1 MALGTREA
9 RVGRQ
14 AGFGPLASSSR
25 RELVP
30 DVEEEE
36 DPPPSAPQLPD
47 SGPRRGLTGSKTSGG
62 CERPTHSPAV
72 EAEDPQSQR
81 EVGLHGAGRRS
92 LGADAGEVSAQVARP
107 VPPLAASEAETGQP
121 GPALARGR
129 LPRCPGNGGRPQTGG
144 PGNASGARPN

>member
-25 RELVP
+25 RELVL
-30 DVEEEE
+30 DVEEE
-36 DPPPSAPQLPD
+36 DPPPSAPQLPH
-47 SGPRRGLTGSKTSGG
+47 SGPRRGQTGSKTSGG

-107 VPPLAASEAETGQP
+107 
-121 GPALARGR
+121 GPA
-129 LPRCPGNGGRPQTGG
+129 RP
-144 PGNASGARPN
+144 